1 MFITLSFSTFVYI
14 GVERATRLA
23 LEGQRRRL
31 EKQIM
36 EVMIPQK
43 GFRAE
48 FIQDAQTLLE
58 IKYKTLTNLV
68 GVNILVLIASGSL
81 GYILAGKTLTPIENT
96 VKKQKRFISDAAH
109 EMKTPLTAMKTE
121 LEVTLRDSNLNLEES
136 RKALASTVEE
146 VDKLHS
152 FINKLLDQSRYQNG
166 NRIKH
171 KAVEL
176 DKLLNQIVTKLKPI
190 ADKKSET
197 LNLTIQPLKINGDKD
212 ALEKLFTN
220 LIENAIKYSYHNQT
234 INLTLKRIGTEA
246 RFIVQD
252 YGQGISEEDLPY
264 IFEPFFRADK
274 SRTASAQEGYG
285 LGLAISKEI
294 IEKHQGNITVRSKPN
309 EGTTF
314 TVTLPTLII

>member
-1 MFITLSFSTFVYI
+1 M
-14 GVERATRLA
+14 
-23 LEGQRRRL
+23 
-31 EKQIM
+31 
-36 EVMIPQK
+36 
-43 GFRAE
+43 
-48 FIQDAQTLLE
+48 
-58 IKYKTLTNLV
+58 
-68 GVNILVLIASGSL
+68 
-81 GYILAGKTLTPIENT
+81 
-96 VKKQKRFISDAAH
+96 
-109 EMKTPLTAMKTE
+109 
-121 LEVTLRDSNLNLEES
+121 
-136 RKALASTVEE
+136 
-146 VDKLHS
+146 
-152 FINKLLDQSRYQNG
+152 
-166 NRIKH
+166 
-171 KAVEL
+171 EL